1 MLQWCRPRLL
11 KPVRS
16 KKLLNRRKRL
26 SMRYRYK
33 NMMDYKQKLSQLVEV
48 VVAQGASDLHLG
60 VGIQPVIRVS
70 GTLTPLLSEAV
81 NKKEDIE
88 GFVQELLSPEHRK
101 RFLETQEVDFSYA
114 HGDTARFRGNG
125 YFERGHMAV
134 ALRLIPKAILSI
146 AELNLPRA
154 LESFA
159 AREQGFFL
167 VVGPVGQGKTTT
179 LAALIEKINQE
190 RTEHII
196 TIEDP
201 IEYLFE
207 NKRSLIDQ
215 REVRIDTADF
225 QIALQSV
232 FRQDVDVVMIG
243 EMRTPETIATAVT
256 AAETGHLVLST
267 LHTNNA
273 VQTID
278 RIIDVFPATQQNQV
292 RIQLAASLAG
302 IFSQRLIPRIAG
314 GLIPAYELLLNNT
327 AVANLIREERTHEI
341 QNIIETGAADG
352 MIDMNRCLA
361 ELVRAGEITIES
373 AYSRSTSPKTLERL
387 L

>member
-1 MLQWCRPRLL
+1 MA
-11 KPVRS
+11 
-16 KKLLNRRKRL
+16 
-26 SMRYRYK
+26 
-33 NMMDYKQKLSQLVEV
+33 DYKQKMASLIELTI
-48 VVAQGASDLHLG
+48 AQGASDLHLG
-60 VGIQPVIRVS
+60 ANTQPTIRVS
-70 GTLTPLLSEAV
+70 GVMTPIIAEPALTQEDMMGLIDVLLP
-81 NKKEDIE
+81 
-88 GFVQELLSPEHRK
+88 PERKK
-101 RFLETQEVDFSYA
+101 RFLETQEIDFSYA

-125 YFERGHMAV
+125 YFQRGRIGV
-134 ALRLIPKAILSI
+134 ALRLIPRIIRSLP
-146 AELNLPRA
+146 ELHLPTVI
-154 LESFA
+154 EQFA
-159 AREQGFFL
+159 TREQGFFL

-190 RTEHII
+190 RTEHVV

-225 QIALQSV
+225 QTALASV

-278 RIIDVFPATQQNQV
+278 RIIDVFPAAQQDQI
-292 RIQLAASLAG
+292 RIQLASSLAG
-302 IFSQRLIPRIAG
+302 IFSQRLVPRIAG
-314 GLIPAYELLLNNT
+314 GLIPAYELLLNNN
-327 AVANLIREERTHEI
+327 AVQNLIREKRTHEI
-341 QNIIETGAADG
+341 QTLIETGADEG

-361 ELVRAGEITIES
+361 DLVRAGEITVES
-373 AYSRSTSPKTLERL
+373 AYARAVSPKTLERL

>member
-1 MLQWCRPRLL
+1 MQ
-11 KPVRS
+11 
-16 KKLLNRRKRL
+16 
-26 SMRYRYK
+26 
-33 NMMDYKQKLSQLVEV
+33 DYKQKLAGLIELTI
-48 VVAQGASDLHLG
+48 AQGASDLHLG
-60 VGIQPVIRVS
+60 AGIQPTTRVS
-70 GTLTPLLSEAV
+70 GVMTPVVSEPMLTD
-81 NKKEDIE
+81 EDMLGILDAMLAP
-88 GFVQELLSPEHRK
+88 ELKK
-101 RFLETQEVDFSYA
+101 RFIETQEIDFSYA
-114 HGDTARFRGNG
+114 YGQVARFRGNG
-125 YFERGHMAV
+125 YFQRGRIGI
-134 ALRLIPKAILSI
+134 ALRLIPRVIRSI
-146 AELNLPRA
+146 AELHLPPVI
-154 LESFA
+154 EQFA
-159 AREQGFFL
+159 TREQGFFL

-190 RTEHII
+190 RTEHVI

-225 QIALQSV
+225 QVALQSV

-278 RIIDVFPATQQNQV
+278 RIIDVFPAAQQNQV
-292 RIQLAASLAG
+292 RIQLASSLAG

-341 QNIIETGAADG
+341 QNIIETGAAEG
-352 MIDMNRCLA
+352 MIDMNRSLA

-373 AYSRSTSPKTLERL
+373 AYSRSISPKTLERL